1 MFLQPQGPHTLRCGA
16 LRKRG
21 AMKATRR
28 WHLTRS
34 VRLLAVTSCSCSFR
48 FARPAPRVAFGARA
62 QPGALQRQRRKLR
75 VDACLV
81 LAIEVVEAL
90 GIAAEELHV
99 RDHVARVGLLFAL
112 L

>member
-1 MFLQPQGPHTLRCGA
+1 MRGPSEKGGNESCQTMASHAERVLAGGNE
-16 LRKRG
+16 L
-21 AMKATRR
+21 
-28 WHLTRS
+28 LLLVQ
-34 VRLLAVTSCSCSFR
+34 VRASCSC
-48 FARPAPRVAFGARA
+48 RVAFGARA
-62 QPGALQRQRRKLR
+62 QPGALQRKRRKLR

-81 LAIEVVEAL
+81 FAIKVVEAL